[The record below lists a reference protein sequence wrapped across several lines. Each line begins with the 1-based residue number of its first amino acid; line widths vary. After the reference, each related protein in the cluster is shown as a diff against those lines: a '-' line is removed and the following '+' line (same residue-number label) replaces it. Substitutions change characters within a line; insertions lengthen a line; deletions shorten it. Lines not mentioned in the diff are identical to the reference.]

1 MHEPEPGFIRWG
13 QGVDNLAYLRAIP
26 RQMPLNPDQLT
37 KPIRKLRKLLKT
49 FHGIPPPAK
58 VHKLRTLCRRVE
70 ANLHAVGFDQT
81 RNGRRLLK
89 AITPIRKTA
98 GKVRDMDVL
107 TGLASQL
114 SINNRSESETFGEAP
129 VELLQYLGSRRFRLA
144 QRLDGVVT
152 SERGSALKR
161 LKRFS
166 GWTSHQLKRVERP
179 SSELERWQTDPM
191 ATAIYLSSSLSEWPR
206 LNRDNLHAFRLRV
219 KQLRY
224 TLDLSS
230 YRDRKL
236 VSALESLKDK
246 IGEWHDWCELETIA
260 LNSIHANSVFCNRI
274 HSISEERLD
283 RALAIANHVRARY
296 FDNAAAKHNGQRH
309 SKPVQLKHPI
319 LVSAAQMGG

>member
-1 MHEPEPGFIRWG
+1 
-13 QGVDNLAYLRAIP
+13 
-26 RQMPLNPDQLT
+26 MPLNPDQLT
-37 KPIRKLRKLLKT
+37 KPIRKLRKLLKN
-49 FHGIPPPAK
+49 FAGIPVPTK
-58 VHKLRTLCRRVE
+58 VHKLRTLCRRLE

-107 TGLASQL
+107 TELASQL
-114 SINNRSESETFGEAP
+114 VNNRSDSHLFGEDP
-129 VELLQYLGSRRFRLA
+129 VQLLQYLGASRLRSAKRL
-144 QRLDGVVT
+144 RDVVT
-152 SERGSALKR
+152 SERRSALKR

-166 GWTSHQLKRVERP
+166 RWTSYRLKRMDKP
-179 SSELERWQTDPM
+179 SAELARWQTDPT

-230 YRDRKL
+230 YRDRRL
-236 VSALESLKDK
+236 VTALGSVKDT

-260 LNSIHANSVFCNRI
+260 LNSIHANSAFCRRI

-283 RALAIANHVRARY
+283 RAFATANSMRARY
-296 FDNAAAKHNGQRH
+296 FDSVSAKHNGQRH
-309 SKPVQLKHPI
+309 SKAVQLKHPI
-319 LVSAAQMGG
+319 LISAAQMGA